1 MELYKKEELPVYD
14 FIFILYI
21 KFLNIKNFPAPS
33 GELFKSFTT
42 DLIFI
47 FSTVYLKSKA
57 RLFLPKA
64 IFHCVMKFNY
74 DFFQLLNLTQNI
86 FSSITF
92 QTQASPIALEL
103 ANYKSVFKGMFKLYQ
118 KH

>member
-14 FIFILYI
+14 FNFILYI
-21 KFLNIKNFPAPS
+21 KFLNIKNFPASS

-47 FSTVYLKSKA
+47 FSTVYLESKA

-64 IFHCVMKFNY
+64 IFHCVMKFNH
-74 DFFQLLNLTQNI
+74 DFFSVTEFDTKYFLFNH
-86 FSSITF
+86 FSNSSLPDCAGT
-92 QTQASPIALEL
+92 
-103 ANYKSVFKGMFKLYQ
+103 FKLQ
-118 KH
+118 ISF